1 MLRSLPA
8 WLLALALC
16 IACEPVDGPLP
27 DPEPVTAMSFNVLCS
42 FCDSSY
48 DSWDDRLGY
57 FADIFDRHDPDLLGL
72 QEVSFPDEVEE
83 LQDLLGDFD
92 ALYFDDPTEM
102 AWPDALILFRSVR
115 FEVVTSGFYWLS
127 PTPDEAF
134 STGFAPD
141 GQLPR
146 LVAWAHL
153 RELQA
158 DAELVFVTTHFDN
171 NSPSQELSAPL
182 LLERTEPWAAQ
193 LPVLVT
199 GDFNSQTYD
208 EAFAIL
214 TGGVDAQGFH
224 LVDTQP
230 LAHTW
235 SVDSGEEP
243 PPDYD
248 LAGRIDY
255 LFIDAPHGEGSA
267 QGRRWEV
274 HDWTVDLRRYGEA
287 DMFPSDHRAMSATL
301 QLL

>member
-1 MLRSLPA
+1 MLRSQPA
-8 WLLALALC
+8 WLLTIMLWT
-16 IACEPVDGPLP
+16 ACAPADDQLP
-27 DPEPVTAMSFNVLCS
+27 DPEPLTAMSFNVLCS

-48 DSWDDRLGY
+48 DPWDDRLGY
-57 FADIFDRHDPDLLGL
+57 FADIFERHDPDVLGL
-72 QEVSFPDEVEE
+72 QEVSFPSEVEE
-83 LQDLLGDFD
+83 LQALLGDFD

-102 AWPDALILFRSVR
+102 AWPDALILFRRAR
-115 FEVVTSGFYWLS
+115 FEVVASGFYWLS
-127 PTPDEAF
+127 PTPDEPF
-134 STGFAPD
+134 SNGFAPD

-158 DAELVFVTTHFDN
+158 DAELVFITTHFDN

-214 TGGVDAQGFH
+214 TGGVDGQGFH
-224 LVDTQP
+224 LLDTQP
-230 LAHTW
+230 LADAW
-235 SVDSGEEP
+235 SVHTTDDP

-255 LFIDAPHGEGSA
+255 LFIDAPHGDDGGD
-267 QGRRWEV
+267 GRRWKV
-274 HDWTVDLRRYGEA
+274 HDWTVDLGRYGESH
-287 DMFPSDHRAMSATL
+287 MYPSDHRAMAATV